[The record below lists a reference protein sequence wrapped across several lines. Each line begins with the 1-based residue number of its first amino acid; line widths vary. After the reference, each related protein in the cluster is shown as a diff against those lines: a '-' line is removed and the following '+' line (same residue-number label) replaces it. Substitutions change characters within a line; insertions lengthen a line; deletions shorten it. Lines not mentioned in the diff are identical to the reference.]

1 MDHRIHQIPNRFAL
15 DFPSVKE
22 KPQAAETEFR
32 EIFQKELSLKISKH
46 ASERLEERN
55 IHIDKKQWHLIEDK
69 MNEARRKGIT
79 DSLVVTKDATLLVS
93 TTNNTVITALDRE
106 EASDRI
112 FTNINGTIIINS

>member
-15 DFPSVKE
+15 DFPSVKV
-22 KPQAAETEFR
+22 KPQAAETKFR

>member
-69 MNEARRKGIT
+69 MNEARRKG
-79 DSLVVTKDATLLVS
+79 
-93 TTNNTVITALDRE
+93 
-106 EASDRI
+106 
-112 FTNINGTIIINS
+112 